1 MSPPTKASPAP
12 MISTTTGT
20 SWAGTSTSCRTLNSK
35 LIKMA
40 VKKGLTSSEVASMHP
55 SAPVVIQ
62 TNLEP
67 HSFAKNLAST
77 AKQLVQMSKRERGT
91 ERGREGEGRSRGGR
105 EERGRESVCVC
116 VHCGPAGVH
125 IMWVL
130 VLAIALPTAIPG
142 LCVSVSQSL

>member
-1 MSPPTKASPAP
+1 
-12 MISTTTGT
+12 
-20 SWAGTSTSCRTLNSK
+20 
-35 LIKMA
+35 MA

-91 ERGREGEGRSRGGR
+91 ERERRREVERREGGER
-105 EERGRESVCVC
+105 ERERECVCVC
-116 VHCGPAGVH
+116 VCVCVCIVDPRVCISCG
-125 IMWVL
+125 
-130 VLAIALPTAIPG
+130 
-142 LCVSVSQSL
+142 C